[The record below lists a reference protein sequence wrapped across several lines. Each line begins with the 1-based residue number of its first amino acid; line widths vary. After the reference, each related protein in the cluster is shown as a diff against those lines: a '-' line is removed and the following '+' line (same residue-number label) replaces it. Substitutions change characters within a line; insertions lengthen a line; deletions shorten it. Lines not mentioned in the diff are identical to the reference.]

1 MSEPFGL
8 GPIGQI
14 LIPVTDL
21 DHAVAFYRD
30 KLGMA
35 FLFASPGMGFFD
47 ACGVRLFLGVPE
59 GDQVTG
65 PVSIYY
71 KVDDIAAAVF
81 ELESRWVT
89 FNHPAHMVH
98 RTEAYELWM
107 ASLPDPDGNPVILMS
122 ERPLRA

>member
-14 LIPVTDL
+14 LVPVTDV
-21 DHAVAFYRD
+21 DRAIAFYRD

-35 FLFASPGMGFFD
+35 FLFAYPGMGFFD
-47 ACGVRLFLGVPE
+47 AGGVRLFLGVPE

-71 KVDDIAAAVF
+71 KVDDIEAAV
-81 ELESRWVT
+81 SRLGSRGVT
-89 FNHPAHMVH
+89 FDHAAHVVH
-98 RTEAYELWM
+98 RTDAYELWM
-107 ASLPDPDGNPVILMS
+107 ASLADPDGNPVILMS
-122 ERPLRA
+122 ERPVGS